1 MSNVLKPLV
10 QNIKRFVALSLFGL
24 LVSSPAFAN
33 AGQEESHN
41 LDVSVTVS
49 PSCTVSTERGAQG
62 MELSGVCPEQVQ
74 QNLTRQFVVSPEAGG
89 VSEQLVLVV
98 NF

>member
-1 MSNVLKPLV
+1 MVKLPA

-24 LVSSPAFAN
+24 FVSAPAFAN

-49 PSCTVSTERGAQG
+49 PSCTVSTERGAEG

-74 QNLTRQFVVSPEAGG
+74 QSLVREFVLGG
-89 VSEQLVLVV
+89 QATSGPSEQLVLVV